1 MSNSPSPTR
10 SSSPSSPPSTPPPSV
25 LFVRA
30 LHTFSPESL
39 PPDPAEAG
47 TCLSFEQGQIIK
59 CLNQDASGWWDGEL
73 EGRRGWFP
81 SNYVEVIASEQAND
95 SPSPRRKRQ
104 QTPRKGIDKHSRSR
118 NELTPEANTLLS
130 SIEQNAGLLE
140 NAVNRASKGHYQP
153 STACLISSIRTV
165 LSATQCLTRD
175 SPVLRKH
182 PSLSS
187 SRKHILSSLA
197 SLVNQA
203 RKASAPEDRGA
214 EIEQQESQEMLRMA
228 KDTVG
233 FVRGF
238 LEEAQRKQVEVNL
251 SLGSSPKLGGGGG
264 DENESSSSIRPVKSL
279 GNLQT
284 RRPTLEALEQP
295 LPVSTFPIRA
305 DSPAMLVPPRPSMAP
320 VVLRNPSALTR
331 HLSTLHDALLSTIA
345 ALIGHIHSHSR
356 TTSPASSFAQLID
369 LTREGIERVRDILEV
384 VEAVGGKSSDDDN
397 GLDLKGGDEQD
408 ELMKA
413 LSLTRERLYLA
424 TTTLV
429 TAARIAT
436 SPLASSGP
444 TPSRAE
450 EEEERKGL
458 LGAAT
463 GVLRSGG
470 DCVGSVKAVGIRLLE
485 GGEGFEIVLAKARRP
500 SEYEADS
507 EDDSESKG
515 TTTNSRFADAP
526 PPALG
531 RIRNAHTLSM
541 LGRKATSLNSL
552 RQRFEKEDTLGEEEE
567 EEEEEEREQQNEEDE
582 RESRTSPTGRRKF
595 SPSHT
600 FSSSSSSAPST
611 ITPNLSNDS
620 RSTEMS
626 PTRTSIPMSR
636 NASSGSGSNAG
647 SVISRTTASSIAGT
661 YLTGETSPRSS
672 YGTSSGIKFASGASS
687 SSNGIPPLPSSS
699 NQRPRSSTR
708 PTSGSKSLSSNGR
721 PSLDRIRS
729 ESPTIQLN
737 SATSPTTNSSPLS
750 QISSAF
756 LSAPLSPMTSAA
768 TSPQTS
774 VDRKTTSSPSAW
786 FLERDYQP
794 QEISFNADGHVTGGT
809 LHVLIERM
817 TLHDTTIDP
826 AFATTFLLT
835 FRLFTS
841 PSELISQLYRRFDL
855 APPRHPDTNEELSP
869 EEMKQWTSIKLTPIR
884 LRIYNLI
891 KTWLESHWQHD
902 ADQGIVDG
910 LREWS
915 NGRLKAAMPAA
926 SSRMLDLIEKRVT
939 AAEQER
945 QSSIELEPRPSN
957 ASQSSFV
964 SSNGGF
970 SSNGFNDSSTS
981 LQLPVPQ
988 GIQKSL
994 LRMASTDRLKAGK
1007 PIIPF
1012 SSLSPVLTNFPASPS
1027 NPSSP
1032 TVDSYSPSSPTA
1044 AQAPTPIVSKSL
1056 LAMLRSPSGR
1066 YPSVT
1071 DVDTLELA
1079 RQLTIMESRVYCSI
1093 RPEELLGSPS
1103 SSSNGSA
1110 KREGSVRKMSALS
1123 TRLTGWIAETILGE
1137 TDQKKRTALVK
1148 YFVKLG
1154 ERLLMLNNYNA
1165 LFAVF
1170 TALNSST
1177 ISRLRKTWDGLAP
1190 KYRQSLEVLRRA
1202 TDHSRNYAEYRG
1214 KIRQTVPPCLPFV
1227 GLFLTDLIFIFEGN
1241 RAERSSPIDPSL
1253 RLINFD
1259 RYQKMSRIIGDLQ
1272 RFQVPYTLVE
1282 VPELQSLL
1290 STMLEGPLKHGQ
1302 DAQSLYRQSLMIEPR
1317 SNAASTKSGSTTTE
1331 GGGRSKDVFNWR
1343 S

>member
-1 MSNSPSPTR
+1 M
-10 SSSPSSPPSTPPPSV
+10 SSSNSPPSTPSTPPPLPP

-30 LHTFSPESL
+30 LHTFSPDSL

-47 TCLSFEQGQIIK
+47 TCLSFEQGQTIK

-81 SNYVEVIASEQAND
+81 SNYVEVIASEQ
-95 SPSPRRKRQ
+95 SELELSPRRRK
-104 QTPRKGIDKHSRSR
+104 QTTHRKGGDKHSRSSV
-118 NELTPEANTLLS
+118 ELTPEANTLLS
-130 SIEQNAGLLE
+130 SIEQNVGLLE
-140 NAVNRASKGHYQP
+140 NAVNRVSKGHYQP

-182 PSLSS
+182 HSLSS

-203 RKASAPEDRGA
+203 RKASAPEDRG
-214 EIEQQESQEMLRMA
+214 EETEKEESGEMLRMA
-228 KDTVG
+228 KETVG
-233 FVRGF
+233 FVKGF
-238 LEEAQRKQVEVNL
+238 LEEAERKGVEVNL
-251 SLGSSPKLGGGGG
+251 SLGSSPKMAQGEVG
-264 DENESSSSIRPVKSL
+264 DENERSSSTRPVKSF
-279 GNLQT
+279 GNLKD
-284 RRPTLEALEQP
+284 RRPTLETLDHP
-295 LPVSTFPIRA
+295 LPVSTFPIRS
-305 DSPAMLVPPRPSMAP
+305 DSPAMLHPPRPSNSP
-320 VVLRNPSALTR
+320 IVLRNPSALTK
-331 HLSTLHDALLSTIA
+331 HLSTLHDSLLSTIA

-369 LTREGIERVRDILEV
+369 LTREGIERVRDVLEV
-384 VEAVGGKSSDDDN
+384 VEAVGGKPSDDGPELQQGEDR
-397 GLDLKGGDEQD
+397 D
-408 ELMKA
+408 ELMKT

-436 SPLASSGP
+436 SPLASSDP
-444 TPSRAE
+444 TPSRQE

-470 DCVGSVKAVGIRLLE
+470 DCVGAVKAVGIRLLE
-485 GGEGFEIVLAKARRP
+485 GAEGFEIVLAKSRRP

-507 EDDSESKG
+507 EDDASPSESP
-515 TTTNSRFADAP
+515 TTSKFADAP
-526 PPALG
+526 PLDPAVG

-541 LGRKATSLNSL
+541 LGRKATSLSSL
-552 RQRFEKEDTLGEEEE
+552 RQRFEHEDPLGEE
-567 EEEEEEREQQNEEDE
+567 QEDE
-582 RESRTSPTGRRKF
+582 VDENESETRSNGRRKF
-595 SPSHT
+595 SPSNT
-600 FSSSSSSAPST
+600 LSSSSSSAPST
-611 ITPNLSNDS
+611 ITPNLSNDN
-620 RSTEMS
+620 RAEMS
-626 PTRTSIPMSR
+626 PSRTSSVPMSR
-636 NASSGSGSNAG
+636 NASSGSGSNTG

-687 SSNGIPPLPSSS
+687 TSGGVPPLPPSS
-699 NQRPRSSTR
+699 NQRARSSTR
-708 PTSGSKSLSSNGR
+708 PTSGSKSVSSSGR
-721 PSLDRIRS
+721 PSIDRIRS
-729 ESPTIQLN
+729 ESPTVQLN
-737 SATSPTTNSSPLS
+737 SATSPTTSSSPLS
-750 QISSAF
+750 QISSSF
-756 LSAPLSPMTSAA
+756 LSALPSPVASTA
-768 TSPQTS
+768 TSPQLS
-774 VDRKTTSSPSAW
+774 LDRKSNSSSSATAW

-841 PSELISQLYRRFDL
+841 PAELISQLYRRFDL
-855 APPRHPDTNEELSP
+855 TPPRHPETGEELSP
-869 EEMKQWTSIKLTPIR
+869 DELKQWTSVKLTPIR

-891 KTWLESHWQHD
+891 KTWLESHWQHEVD
-902 ADQGIVDG
+902 GGIVDG
-910 LREWS
+910 LKEWS

-926 SSRMLDLIEKRVT
+926 STRMLDLIEKRVT

-945 QSSIELEPRPSN
+945 QSSLELEPRPSN
-957 ASQSSFV
+957 VSQTSFSS
-964 SSNGGF
+964 SGF
-970 SSNGFNDSSTS
+970 SNGFNDSSTS

-1012 SSLSPVLTNFPASPS
+1012 SSLSPVLTNSPASS
-1027 NPSSP
+1027 SSSSPSSP
-1032 TVDSYSPSSPTA
+1032 IVDSYSPSSPTA

-1056 LAMLRSPSGR
+1056 LAMLRSNHGR
-1066 YPSVT
+1066 HPSVL
-1071 DVDTLELA
+1071 DVDPLELA

-1103 SSSNGSA
+1103 SASSSSG

-1137 TDQKKRTALVK
+1137 TDQKRRTSLVK

-1177 ISRLRKTWDGLAP
+1177 IARLRKTWDGLAP

-1282 VPELQSLL
+1282 VPELQTLL
-1290 STMLEGPLKHGQ
+1290 SNMLEGPLKHGQ

-1317 SNAASTKSGSTTTE
+1317 SNAPSTKSGSTE
-1331 GGGRSKDVFNWR
+1331 GKSRDVFNWR

>member
-1 MSNSPSPTR
+1 MSTSTP
-10 SSSPSSPPSTPPPSV
+10 SPPSTPPPTAP
-25 LFVRA
+25 LYVRA

-47 TCLSFEQGQIIK
+47 TCLSFEHGQVIK

-81 SNYVEVIASEQAND
+81 SNYVEVIASETAE
-95 SPSPRRKRQ
+95 SELSPRRRRQ
-104 QTPRKGIDKHSRSR
+104 TTSRKGNDKHSRISVQ
-118 NELTPEANTLLS
+118 LTPEANTLLS
-130 SIEQNAGLLE
+130 SIEQNVGLLE

-182 PSLSS
+182 HSLSS

-203 RKASAPEDRGA
+203 RKASAPEDRGD
-214 EIEQQESQEMLRMA
+214 EVEREESGEMLKMA
-228 KDTVG
+228 KETVSY
-233 FVRGF
+233 VKGF
-238 LEEAQRKQVEVNL
+238 LEEAQRKGVEVNL
-251 SLGSSPKLGGGGG
+251 SLGSSPKMIQGEGE
-264 DENESSSSIRPVKSL
+264 ENETSIRPVKSL
-279 GNLQT
+279 GNLKD
-284 RRPTLEALEQP
+284 RRPTLEHLGQP
-295 LPVSTFPIRA
+295 LPSSTFPIRA
-305 DSPAMLVPPRPSMAP
+305 DSPASLAPPRPSMSP
-320 VVLRNPSALTR
+320 IILRNPSALAK

-384 VEAVGGKSSDDDN
+384 VEAVGGKPSDD
-397 GLDLKGGDEQD
+397 GPETTGGEDQD
-408 ELMKA
+408 ELMRV
-413 LSLTRERLYLA
+413 LSVTRERLYLA

-436 SPLASSGP
+436 SPLASSDP
-444 TPSRAE
+444 APSRQE
-450 EEEERKGL
+450 EEDERKGL

-463 GVLRSGG
+463 GVLRAGG
-470 DCVGSVKAVGIRLLE
+470 DCVGAVKSVGVRLLE
-485 GGEGFEIVLAKARRP
+485 DGQGFEIILAKARRP
-500 SEYEADS
+500 SEYDADS
-507 EDDSESKG
+507 EDESPTV
-515 TTTNSRFADAP
+515 TTSKFADAP
-526 PPALG
+526 PPIEPALG

-541 LGRKATSLNSL
+541 LGRKATSLSCL
-552 RQRFEKEDTLGEEEE
+552 RQRFEGGDALGEEEE
-567 EEEEEEREQQNEEDE
+567 EEEEEEDGEEEAQEQ
-582 RESRTSPTGRRKF
+582 RTSGQRQF
-595 SPSHT
+595 SPTHT

-611 ITPNLSNDS
+611 ITPNPSADG
-620 RSTEMS
+620 RMEMS
-626 PTRTSIPMSR
+626 SSRTSIPMSR
-636 NASSGSGSNAG
+636 NASSGSGSNTG
-647 SVISRTTASSIAGT
+647 SVISRTTASSLAGT

-687 SSNGIPPLPSSS
+687 TSNGAPLLPSS
-699 NQRPRSSTR
+699 QRARSSTR
-708 PTSGSKSLSSNGR
+708 PLSGGKSSNGR

-737 SATSPTTNSSPLS
+737 SAVSPTNSSPLS
-750 QISSAF
+750 QISSSF
-756 LSAPLSPMTSAA
+756 LSALPSPTVSATA
-768 TSPQTS
+768 SPQLS
-774 VDRKTTSSPSAW
+774 FDRKNGTPPSTSW

-794 QEISFNADGHVTGGT
+794 REISFNADGHVTGGT
-809 LHVLIERM
+809 MHVLIERM

-855 APPRHPDTNEELSP
+855 SPPRHPETGEDLSP
-869 EEMKQWTSIKLTPIR
+869 EQMKQWTSVKLTPIR

-891 KTWLESHWQHD
+891 KTWLETYWQHE
-902 ADQGIVDG
+902 ADGGIIEG
-910 LREWS
+910 LKEWS

-945 QSSIELEPRPSN
+945 QSSLELESRPSN
-957 ASQSSFV
+957 ASQTSFASS
-964 SSNGGF
+964 GF
-970 SSNGFNDSSTS
+970 SSGFNDSSTS
-981 LQLPVPQ
+981 LQLPVPH

-1012 SSLSPVLTNFPASPS
+1012 SSLSPVLSTSSSNSS

-1032 TVDSYSPSSPTA
+1032 IFDSYSPSSPTA
-1044 AQAPTPIVSKSL
+1044 SQSPTPIVSKSL

-1071 DVDTLELA
+1071 DVDPLELA

-1093 RPEELLGSPS
+1093 RPEELLGSS
-1103 SSSNGSA
+1103 SATNSSG

-1137 TDQKKRTALVK
+1137 TDQKRRTSLVK

-1177 ISRLRKTWDGLAP
+1177 IARLRKTWDGLAP
-1190 KYRQSLEVLRRA
+1190 KYRQSLELLRRA

-1282 VPELQSLL
+1282 VPELQTLL

-1317 SNAASTKSGSTTTE
+1317 SNAPSTKSGSMD
-1331 GGGRSKDVFNWR
+1331 GRSKGDVFNWR